1 MKGYYLCGDASQVL
15 DTVMNIREECRFW
28 LCRQIR
34 ITIQKWYDFIE
45 SEASAE
51 STIILQYK
59 GAKKNHYG
67 TIICNRTEIEHS
79 WVGVSTLRWT
89 G

>member
-1 MKGYYLCGDASQVL
+1 
-15 DTVMNIREECRFW
+15 MNIREECCFW

-34 ITIQKWYDFIE
+34 ITIQEWHDCIE

-51 STIILQYK
+51 STMLLQYE
-59 GAKKNHYG
+59 GAKKTYYG
-67 TIICNRTEIEHS
+67 TIIWNRTEIEHS